1 MKLLSAQQCQQWDA
15 YTMQHEPIAS
25 IDLMERAGLKCTEWL
40 IEHKYNEM
48 PMLVFCGKGNNG
60 GDGLVIARLMI
71 EAGAAVTVY
80 ILEYGSK
87 GTDDFQRNLEKL
99 HRLSKDIHFIQSPA
113 AFPVIER
120 ESLVIDALF
129 GTGLNRPLHDLA
141 AALAEHI
148 NQSNAKLIAIDVPSG
163 MPVDNFFVDAPVL
176 RAHHTLTFQSLK
188 YAFLLPEYGKY
199 TGDITVL
206 NIGLMSSFLS
216 TIDAKTELIEQQDA
230 ASILKQRDRFS
241 HKGTYGHAL
250 LMAGHEGQ
258 MGAAILASKACLRS
272 GVGKLTVLVPQAQL
286 PVIQT
291 AVPEAMALPR
301 ERGLP
306 VFNGLATVGMGPGMS
321 FMKGTTECIETL
333 LELYKRPMVFDADAF
348 TYFEMQKEALSQIP
362 SGSLLTPHPKEF
374 DRLFGTNENSFQ
386 RQQKAIALSAEYP
399 FIIILKG
406 HYTLIAAN
414 GKGWFNTTGNAGMA
428 KGGSGD
434 ALTGILTALLA
445 QGYEPLKAAKLGVYL
460 HGLAGDLALEQ
471 QTMETLLP
479 SDLIESLATAFRTIR
494 VT

>member
-1 MKLLSAQQCQQWDA
+1 
-15 YTMQHEPIAS
+15 
-25 IDLMERAGLKCTEWL
+25 
-40 IEHKYNEM
+40 
-48 PMLVFCGKGNNG
+48 
-60 GDGLVIARLMI
+60 
-71 EAGAAVTVY
+71 
-80 ILEYGSK
+80 
-87 GTDDFQRNLEKL
+87 
-99 HRLSKDIHFIQSPA
+99 
-113 AFPVIER
+113 
-120 ESLVIDALF
+120 
-129 GTGLNRPLHDLA
+129 
-141 AALAEHI
+141 
-148 NQSNAKLIAIDVPSG
+148 
-163 MPVDNFFVDAPVL
+163 
-176 RAHHTLTFQSLK
+176 
-188 YAFLLPEYGKY
+188 
-199 TGDITVL
+199 
-206 NIGLMSSFLS
+206 MSSFLS